1 MVKTLTISIAQALQR
16 LGSSTSL
23 EDGKPFHPC
32 DPPADGSVPPS
43 DLPTVLRTRSLHWTG
58 ILRNKAIGKSSES
71 VEFSSHDTARRLVH
85 AGLRPY
91 HISNPLAGDGI
102 ISLCLQVIGS
112 VESLDQYECLSAC
125 SDTPNCT
132 WFSSDENSG
141 FCGLFATCDDIST
154 EDCAECISG
163 EHAVQ
168 YRPCRIRKSP
178 DTPQGKSAARQQQ
191 HTYLWL
197 AASQEEQ
204 LILAR

>member
-1 MVKTLTISIAQALQR
+1 MQR
-16 LGSSTSL
+16 PQPSCLSM
-23 EDGKPFHPC
+23 
-32 DPPADGSVPPS
+32 PASGC
-43 DLPTVLRTRSLHWTG
+43 
-58 ILRNKAIGKSSES
+58 
-71 VEFSSHDTARRLVH
+71 
-85 AGLRPY
+85 
-91 HISNPLAGDGI
+91 I
-102 ISLCLQVIGS
+102 ISLIPWPGVELYPNALRLQTVGS
-112 VESLDQYECLSAC
+112 AESFDQYECLSTC
-125 SDTPNCT
+125 SDTPDCT

-163 EHAVQ
+163 EYAVQ